1 MTSDGARDW
10 LRLFNDL
17 PEGISYECKH
27 GHADCSTTREGECL
41 DEVLE
46 VVRTFKK
53 EEDDGLV
60 WMKGNLP
67 PGHRTTIRTK
77 VPYWKDD
84 NTVTWVSW
92 EHVIEDEPAPLLP
105 AQRLA
110 AEKARREMGDTEEG
124 C

>member
-1 MTSDGARDW
+1 MTSDDARDW

-41 DEVLE
+41 DEVLKASH
-46 VVRTFKK
+46 T
-53 EEDDGLV
+53 G
-60 WMKGNLP
+60 
-67 PGHRTTIRTK
+67 PGF
-77 VPYWKDD
+77 
-84 NTVTWVSW
+84 
-92 EHVIEDEPAPLLP
+92 EPLLP